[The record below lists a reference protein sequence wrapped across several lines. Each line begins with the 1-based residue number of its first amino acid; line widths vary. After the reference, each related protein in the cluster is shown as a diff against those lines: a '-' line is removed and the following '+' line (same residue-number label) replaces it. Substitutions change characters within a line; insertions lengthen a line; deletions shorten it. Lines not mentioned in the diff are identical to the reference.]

1 MVFRLKALDHVGFN
15 SVVGSGGL
23 GFFFFNILYLFIGSV

>member
-23 GFFFFNILYLFIGSV
+23 GFFFSVFKAVLEA